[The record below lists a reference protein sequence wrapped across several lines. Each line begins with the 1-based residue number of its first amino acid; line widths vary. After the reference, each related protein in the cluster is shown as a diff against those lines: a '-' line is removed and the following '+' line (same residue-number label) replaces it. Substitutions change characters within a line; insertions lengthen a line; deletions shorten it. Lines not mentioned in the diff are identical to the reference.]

1 MVLLELELL
10 IFAPYSPY
18 KAGFV
23 QKSEMHGGKTMSFVE
38 HFNKLE
44 LVFTSEDAQLHYAS
58 KNALEKALNLA
69 IGKGYIRRIKKNYYA
84 VIDLATGEP
93 YANKFQIA
101 SKLSEDAVVSHISAF
116 QYHGFYNQVIYSV
129 HYTTLSRNRNIIF
142 EENDYVRH
150 SPNIK
155 DNSVGV
161 IYDKWN
167 HTRITDIERSILDS
181 VYNINKVAGFEELIE
196 VLEMLPLLNEG
207 KMMNYL
213 SQFKVNKTFIQRL
226 GFLLEEFL
234 SFPCS
239 NELMSYL
246 LCNKGNSTKYL
257 FPVDGVHKGN
267 TIYVKKW
274 NLIVPRS
281 ILSMRGDKVELK

>member
-1 MVLLELELL
+1 
-10 IFAPYSPY
+10 
-18 KAGFV
+18 
-23 QKSEMHGGKTMSFVE
+23 MSFVE
-38 HFNKLE
+38 NFNKLE

-116 QYHGFYNQVIYSV
+116 QYHGLYNQVSYDV
-129 HYTTLSRNRNIIF
+129 HYTTLSRNRNITF
-142 EENDYVRH
+142 EENDYIRH
-150 SPNIK
+150 SPHVK
-155 DNSVGV
+155 DNSIGV

-167 HTRITDIERSILDS
+167 YTRITDIERSILDS
-181 VYNINKVAGFEELIE
+181 VFSMNKVAGTEELVEI
-196 VLEMLPLLNEG
+196 LGMITTLNES
-207 KMMNYL
+207 KMINYL

-234 SFPCS
+234 SFQCN
-239 NELMSYL
+239 NELVSYL
-246 LCNKGNSTKYL
+246 LRKKGSSTKYL
-257 FPVDGVHKGN
+257 LPVDEVQKGN
-267 TIYVKKW
+267 TNYVKKW
-274 NLIVPRS
+274 NLIVPRN
-281 ILSMRGDKVELK
+281 IFGMKGDKVELK